1 MLVSIGKLYSM
12 RSSQCGKRNDWKW
25 IFLLFEIF
33 YWRECWDTTKQTK
46 LNEIQS
52 RAAIVLLSKIQY
64 KIPFNTIWDKS
75 FPIFDMLSAFAAHS
89 TNERNANFL
98 FCFLFDL
105 QNMNKEHRPPTMN
118 SSFEEISRLNL
129 LANIPLPA
137 NASKDDEMRQLN
149 LFLRGLRDLNEL
161 CCDKNARMQ
170 QTWKEMVDKKDAAFS
185 AVQREKEN
193 LSTILMSAKA
203 NYLGELLDAERTIKK
218 LENELNELKSFI
230 ARDVLVANE
239 SVSKM
244 IRLRYGDGNQQAI
257 ASTAVTASVRASE
270 LAKTI
275 EPNTESSPQIVCA
288 SIERN
293 PAVIPAAVEVHI
305 ETWNQ
310 GEQQPTAGETTA
322 DGLPEN
328 VVEITDDEQ
337 METDD
342 ENLLKR
348 FPCDNCSRSFSTMAL
363 KFRHESRVHGNTHD
377 IEQPLDKVEK
387 VKKPLKRL
395 RRNENANRIHQV
407 KRILEGQGILEIL
420 LGSVGANSTPST
432 VKRTKK
438 VESN

>member
-1 MLVSIGKLYSM
+1 MV
-12 RSSQCGKRNDWKW
+12 
-25 IFLLFEIF
+25 
-33 YWRECWDTTKQTK
+33 T
-46 LNEIQS
+46 
-52 RAAIVLLSKIQY
+52 
-64 KIPFNTIWDKS
+64 
-75 FPIFDMLSAFAAHS
+75 AFAGCT

-98 FCFLFDL
+98 FFFLFDL
-105 QNMNKEHRPPTMN
+105 QNMNKENCPPTMD
-118 SSFEEISRLNL
+118 SSFDELTRIKL

-149 LFLRGLRDLNEL
+149 QFLRGLSDLNKF
-161 CCDKNARMQ
+161 CCEKNARMQ
-170 QTWKEMVDKKDAAFS
+170 ETWQMMVDKKDASFS

-230 ARDVLVANE
+230 TRDVLVANE

-244 IRLRYGDGNQQAI
+244 IRLRYGDRNQQAI
-257 ASTAVTASVRASE
+257 VASTAKTASVHAPE

-275 EPNTESSPQIVCA
+275 VPNTESSPQIVCA
-288 SIERN
+288 SVEQQS
-293 PAVIPAAVEVHI
+293 AVIPVAVEMHI
-305 ETWNQ
+305 ETSKQ
-310 GEQQPTAGETTA
+310 DEQQPIAEEPTTA

-328 VVEITDDEQ
+328 VVEISDDEQ
-337 METDD
+337 METED

-348 FPCDNCSRSFSTMAL
+348 FPCDDCSRSFSTMAL
-363 KFRHESRVHGNTHD
+363 KFRHESRFHGNKHD
-377 IEQPLDKVEK
+377 IEQSLEKVER

-395 RRNENANRIHQV
+395 RRIEKAKQIRQV
-407 KRILEGQGILEIL
+407 KRILEDQGILEIL
-420 LGSVGANSTPST
+420 FGSVGANSTPLKQKST